1 MKKYALVF
9 VVLILWTTPSYVYGI
24 EPVENKASNSKNK
37 AEEKLIN
44 NEPNEHKEDRNDIQK
59 DEAKENSIR
68 KTQELQYTQ
77 LLEVHRSYF
86 TVFLQV
92 ASIYLAVMGACI
104 TIVDMNIRKMKLN
117 VKNGS
122 KTVLLVLIFFAILL
136 SIIFRVG
143 VEDGNDDAD
152 KRCDQIVSVSKQ
164 LNITPVNVGLL
175 KKLIVSMCYGSEAII
190 ILWLVLLNRSLMFF
204 NKKQTLVKIMRC
216 VMGVVIIAWIVWF
229 IWGACV

>member
-1 MKKYALVF
+1 MKKYVLVF
-9 VVLILWTTPSYVYGI
+9 VALILWTTPSYVYGI

-37 AEEKLIN
+37 AEEKSIN
-44 NEPNEHKEDRNDIQK
+44 NEPNEHKEDRNDIQR

-175 KKLIVSMCYGSEAII
+175 KKLIVSMCNGSEAII
-190 ILWLVLLNRSLMFF
+190 IIWFVLLNRSLMFF
-204 NKKQTLVKIMRC
+204 NKKQTLVKIMRR